1 MGRMLFFGR
10 MGCIFNSGGGGVMPL
25 KQVLKNAFILCI
37 VRSHYSRLHLK
48 NEHRQSEDLF
58 AFNLCQ
64 VCCARELI
72 DVLQDGLKAEAY

>member
-1 MGRMLFFGR
+1 MLFFGR
-10 MGCIFNSGGGGVMPL
+10 MGCIFNWGGGHASQTGL
-25 KQVLKNAFILCI
+25 ENAFILCI

-58 AFNLCQ
+58 AFNLCH

-72 DVLQDGLKAEAY
+72 DVLQDSLKAEAY